1 MFFRRARGK
10 KATSKAELA
19 ARAHDWQ
26 AFAERLELADASFR
40 ETYVRELI
48 FSEDATEFSCIY
60 GLEPTSDLTLLLFDY
75 VKVRKGPLGEARK
88 LVSNCL
94 LSATHDI
101 APLSLRA
108 SPRQD
113 VRLETLGASASGGEI
128 LRLDD
133 DPAFSDKVTLYA
145 READRVQAFLTAPL
159 KRVMLQIITR
169 AKNPALRPTLL
180 LGEQHILLS
189 CSASADAPTSF
200 EVIEGLTTDALS
212 LYSALLACQRT

>member
-10 KATSKAELA
+10 KARLEDALA

-26 AFAERLELADASFR
+26 VFAERLELVDASFR
-40 ETYVRELI
+40 EASVRELI
-48 FSEDATEFSCIY
+48 FSEDVAEFSPIY
-60 GLEPTSDLTLLLFDY
+60 GLEPTDDLSLLLFDY

-94 LSATHDI
+94 LSTTQDI

-145 READRVQAFLTAPL
+145 READRMQEFLTAPL

-169 AKNPALRPTLL
+169 AENPALRPTLL
-180 LGEQHILLS
+180 LGEQHVLLS
-189 CSASADAPTSF
+189 CSADANTPTSF

-212 LYSALLACQRT
+212 FYSALKACQQM